1 MAFVVSSGELTSI
14 HRAAPPTTPYAV
26 RLADD
31 YSADYAAIWRTQ
43 PAVRMVVTFLA
54 RNIASLG
61 LHVYRRESDTDRR
74 RLTEHP
80 LAALLGR
87 PNPRTTRYRAINALV
102 HDLGIFDAAY
112 WAKVRAGEDLALLRL
127 PPAQVTPLGDA
138 WVGPD
143 KFEIRG
149 NRGKREVPA
158 DQVVYF
164 HGYRPED
171 DKAGC
176 SPIESLRR
184 ILAEEYEAGRYRE
197 QTLRNGARMS
207 GYLKRPKDAGDWS
220 PEAKERFRASW
231 RAQYSGNGPQAGGT
245 PILED
250 GMEFVPASQ
259 TAEQLQYIETRKFT
273 REEVAAAYFIPP
285 PMVGILEH
293 ATFSNIEQQHLMLY
307 QDTLGPWLAQ
317 IEQEIDLQLVPD
329 LPDSS
334 RVYVE
339 FNLSEKLKG
348 SFEEQA
354 KALQTM
360 VGAPVMTRN
369 EGRARLNLPSI
380 DGADEL
386 ITPLNVLEG
395 GLASPT
401 DTAPPPKAL
410 APVVKS
416 RSVKARPES
425 DDEDR
430 VAEAMRKF
438 FRRQAR
444 VVKSRLGVKSF
455 KALDEDAWDS
465 ARWDRELAADLR
477 PFGDVATAA
486 GRSTLTE
493 LGEDPGIYDEPRT
506 AAYLDVMAEGVAH
519 GINTTTAAEV
529 EAALDAEDPGEALT
543 HVFEV
548 AAEVRAAQIAT
559 TLVTNLTGFGT
570 VEAVRHGGFSATKTW
585 RTTSGHPRS
594 THSALSGQTVA
605 FDKKF
610 SNGARWPGDTRLPED
625 ERAGCRCALD
635 ITIT

>member
-1 MAFVVSSGELTSI
+1 MAFVVSSGALTSL
-14 HRAAPPTTPYAV
+14 HRAAPATTPYAV

-43 PAVRMVVTFLA
+43 PAVRTVVTFLA

-61 LHVYRRESDTDRR
+61 LHAYRRESDTDRI
-74 RLTEHP
+74 RLTDHP
-80 LAALLGR
+80 LASLLGR
-87 PNPRTTRYRAINALV
+87 PSPRTTRYRAINALV

-112 WAKVRAGEDLALLRL
+112 WAKVKAGSDLALLRI
-127 PPAQVTPLGDA
+127 PPAQITPLGDSWA
-138 WVGPD
+138 GPD
-143 KFEIRG
+143 EFEIRG
-149 NRGKREVPA
+149 NRGKRKVPA
-158 DQVVYF
+158 DDVVYF

-207 GYLKRPKDAGDWS
+207 GYLKRPADAPKWS
-220 PEAKERFRASW
+220 DGGKNRFRADW
-231 RAQYSGNGPQAGGT
+231 QAQYAGNGPQAGGT

-250 GMEFVPASQ
+250 GMEFIAAAQ

-317 IEQEIDLQLVPD
+317 IEQEIDLQLVPE
-329 LPDSS
+329 LPDTNK
-334 RVYVE
+334 VYVE
-339 FNLSEKLKG
+339 FNLAEKLKG

-416 RSVKARPES
+416 RSVKARPS
-425 DDEDR
+425 VDDEDP
-430 VAEAMRKF
+430 VTEALRKF

-444 VVKSRLGVKSF
+444 VVKSRLGAKSG
-455 KALDEDAWDS
+455 KALDEEFWDER
-465 ARWDRELAADLR
+465 RWDKELAQDLR
-477 PFGDVATAA
+477 PFGALSAQA
-486 GRSTLTE
+486 GRSTLAD
-493 LGEDPGIYDEPRT
+493 LGEDPDLYDEDRT
-506 AAYLDVMAEGVAH
+506 AAYLDAMVEGVAH
-519 GINTTTAAEV
+519 GINTTTAAQV
-529 EAALDAEDPGEALT
+529 ESALAAEDPDEALS
-543 HVFEV
+543 HVFDV
-548 AAEVRAAQIAT
+548 AVEARAAQIAT
-559 TLVTNLTGFGT
+559 SLVTNLAGFGT
-570 VEAVRHGGFSATKTW
+570 VESIRHGGFKATKTW

-594 THSALSGQTVA
+594 THSSLSGQTVA
-605 FDKKF
+605 FDKRF
-610 SNGARWPGDTRLPED
+610 SNGAMWPGDTRLPED